1 MQKQFLTRRKFVK
14 VAAVAGGTAAM
25 GGLVACAADGGAPSA
40 GSQAASASASSGE
53 QETVVSS
60 SAEIQQDATTGSEIS
75 SAASSGDAEDVATE
89 GEAVEDEAT
98 ENETEA
104 AMSENNALVLIYSRA
119 DENYNVGYIETGNTM
134 VLAQFIQQKTG
145 ADLFELKPATPYP
158 ADYQACIDQA
168 LAEQDRGDRPA
179 IAELP
184 DLSAYNTVYFGFP
197 VWWGDIPMP
206 VYTAIEALDWQGKTI
221 APFNTHEGSGSA
233 GMFGTLARV
242 CVGSTV
248 LDGLTVQ
255 GSTAQNQR
263 DVAEQR
269 VDEWLEGLGL

>member
-1 MQKQFLTRRKFVK
+1 MRRNDITRRKFVK
-14 VAAVAGGTAAM
+14 VAAVAGGAAAM
-25 GGLVACAADGGAPSA
+25 GGLVACSAESGASSA
-40 GSQAASASASSGE
+40 SAQGANASASSGE
-53 QETVVSS
+53 RD
-60 SAEIQQDATTGSEIS
+60 SATSAP
-75 SAASSGDAEDVATE
+75 AASQDDVTSSEVNADDQIDAKSSGNEDAANSNEVAKS
-89 GEAVEDEAT
+89 
-98 ENETEA
+98 ETEEDMPA
-104 AMSENNALVLIYSRA
+104 TNDALVLIYSRA

-179 IAELP
+179 IVELP
-184 DLSAYNTVYFGFP
+184 DLSRYSTIYFGFP

-233 GMFGTLARV
+233 GMFGTLARI
-242 CVGSTV
+242 CEGSTV

-255 GSTAQNQR
+255 GATAQNQR
-263 DVAEQR
+263 DMAEQR